1 MSIANRPANLSS
13 TPATEPIDFTQ
24 IESDV
29 DRALS
34 WRTVTPPFPGM
45 TGLEPALLRHI
56 GQLLRLVERRADE
69 LPRHSVGRALCDSAV
84 NRTHEVLAAGPC
96 GTTAQARADY
106 VYDLGRMC
114 SRLLAHIPGA
124 RP

>member
-1 MSIANRPANLSS
+1 MSIA

-24 IESDV
+24 IKSDV

-45 TGLEPALLRHI
+45 TYLEPVLLQHV
-56 GQLLRLVERRADE
+56 GQLLRFVKLRADA
-69 LPRHSVGRALCDSAV
+69 LPTHSVGRALCATAV
-84 NRTHEVLAAGPC
+84 QRAYEVLAAGPC
-96 GTTAQARADY
+96 GTADQARADY
-106 VYDLGRMC
+106 VYDLGRVC
-114 SRLLAHIPGA
+114 SRLLGNVPGA

>member
-1 MSIANRPANLSS
+1 MTTSS

-45 TGLEPALLRHI
+45 TGLEPVLLRHI
-56 GQLLRLVERRADE
+56 SQLLCLVEQRADE

-96 GTTAQARADY
+96 STTAQARADY

-114 SRLLAHIPGA
+114 SRLLAHVPGA